1 MGPDGW
7 DEVSFDNIRSVVYE
21 ITAIG
26 TGDERLAEMI
36 ATEVETTL
44 DVKPSTLLLTTA
56 PEVYDYGWT
65 TSLGQTHGLYPSDL
79 RLVRIENERLTY
91 QVERYLSGS
100 YLATEVR

>member
-7 DEVSFDNIRSVVYE
+7 GEVSFDSIRSVVYE

-26 TGDERLAEMI
+26 SNAERLAEML
-36 ATEVETTL
+36 ATEVEITL
-44 DVKPSTLLLTTA
+44 AVKPSTLLLTTA
-56 PEVYDYGWT
+56 PEDYDYGWT
-65 TSLGQTHGLYPSDL
+65 TSLGQTHGLYPADL

-91 QVERYLSGS
+91 QVERYLSGF